1 MFSEKCKFKNKKGLT
16 LSAIYEEQ
24 DKSAPVVIL
33 CHGFGSSKDSESTT
47 SLSRK
52 LLNAGLSVYRF
63 DFSGAGEAE
72 GTIKDRTPLQ
82 GLDDLKV
89 AVKNLGK
96 ENFAICGSSYG
107 GWVSIAY
114 AKENPILA
122 LGLKC
127 PVSSWA
133 PEDQPT
139 GQSNEIL
146 EDIPGVKEVE
156 NYDLYSG
163 AKDISAAVLIVHGSV
178 DDVVPLA
185 QSQKLLK
192 SLSSKEKK
200 LEIIPG
206 AGHVMRG
213 NYLEEANDKL
223 SKFFIDQLL

>member
-1 MFSEKCKFKNKKGLT
+1 MFSEKRKFKNSKGLT
-16 LSAIYEEQ
+16 LSAIYEGQ
-24 DKSAPVVIL
+24 DKNAPVVIL

-47 SLSRK
+47 SLSQK

-82 GLDDLKV
+82 GLDDLKA

-96 ENFAICGSSYG
+96 ENFALCGSSYG

-133 PEDQPT
+133 PEDQPIEE
-139 GQSNEIL
+139 SNEIL

-163 AKDISAAVLIVHGSV
+163 AKDISAAVLIVHGSA
-178 DDVVPLA
+178 DDVVPLP

-192 SLSSKEKK
+192 SLGSKNKH
-200 LEIIPG
+200 LNILPS

-213 NYLEEANDKL
+213 NYLEEANNQL
-223 SKFFIDQLL
+223 AKFFVDHLL